1 MYQNILQGSS
11 NTQVI
16 VCGQK
21 GGLPYQN
28 ITRPFNADGDCP
40 DNYGKCSAS
49 TSPDNTIC
57 YPTSALASSCPITD
71 ILVVE
76 TSGIATYTDLG
87 YTDRTF
93 NGTASIVYSKD
104 TDSLP
109 LTSIKLEAT
118 IPCIDPY
125 DQSESSSQ
133 KFYKAEMAS
142 SGCKKNSFLETKQD
156 IRYKAT
162 GLHTNVW

>member
-40 DNYGKCSAS
+40 ENYGKCSTS

-57 YPTSALASSCPITD
+57 YPSSALEFSCPITD

-87 YTDRTF
+87 YASRTF
-93 NGTASIVYSKD
+93 NETASIVYSKN

-109 LTSIKLEAT
+109 
-118 IPCIDPY
+118 
-125 DQSESSSQ
+125 
-133 KFYKAEMAS
+133 
-142 SGCKKNSFLETKQD
+142 
-156 IRYKAT
+156 
-162 GLHTNVW
+162 